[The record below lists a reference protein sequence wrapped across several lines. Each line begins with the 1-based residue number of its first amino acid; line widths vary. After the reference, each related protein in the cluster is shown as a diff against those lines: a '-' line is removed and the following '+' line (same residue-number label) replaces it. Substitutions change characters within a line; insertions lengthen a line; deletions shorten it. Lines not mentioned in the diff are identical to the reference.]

1 MWFVSLFIIS
11 KSIIPHFSST
21 KNMKLEKGI
30 EVKTKEEKMSKQNIG
45 EKKAGKSSLF
55 RSKR

>member
-1 MWFVSLFIIS
+1 
-11 KSIIPHFSST
+11 
-21 KNMKLEKGI
+21 MKLEKGI